1 MIYWNQEK
9 EHILQVLYYLIQ
21 HRQTGGSNE
30 DCKKHKFRYRDASI
44 GVANAYTYPFYYV
57 RYGWQFW
64 WHPNSLLI
72 AAVILITYLAVLCFD
87 LPVYAIF
94 CGAVITFL
102 FVLIFENE
110 GVYLLYYLHSGSSP
124 FFNPDVFT
132 DAVII
137 VLEMLVVQ
145 LPSFALAKL
154 TRLVCKKT
162 KL

>member
-1 MIYWNQEK
+1 MKIAKNISLGIGMQVLVLLM
-9 EHILQVLYYLIQ
+9 HILIHFMDVMNGNFGDIQ
-21 HRQTGGSNE
+21 DIQ
-30 DCKKHKFRYRDASI
+30 
-44 GVANAYTYPFYYV
+44 
-57 RYGWQFW
+57 
-64 WHPNSLLI
+64 I
-72 AAVILITYLAVLCFD
+72 ACSFVAVILITYLAVLCFD
-87 LPVYAIF
+87 LPVYVIF

-110 GVYLLYYLHSGSSP
+110 GVYLLYYLHSGSSQ
-124 FFNPDVFT
+124 FFNPDVYT

-145 LPSFALAKL
+145 LQSFALAKL

>member
-1 MIYWNQEK
+1 MKIAKNISLGIGMQVLVLLM
-9 EHILQVLYYLIQ
+9 HILIHFMDVMNGSFDDIQ
-21 HRQTGGSNE
+21 IACS
-30 DCKKHKFRYRDASI
+30 F
-44 GVANAYTYPFYYV
+44 
-57 RYGWQFW
+57 
-64 WHPNSLLI
+64 

-110 GVYLLYYLHSGSSP
+110 GVYLFYYLHRGSSQ
-124 FFNPDVFT
+124 FFNPDVYT

-137 VLEMLVVQ
+137 VLEMLIVQ

>member
-1 MIYWNQEK
+1 MKIAKNISLGIGMQVLVLLM
-9 EHILQVLYYLIQ
+9 HILIYFMDDMNGSFDDIRDIQ
-21 HRQTGGSNE
+21 
-30 DCKKHKFRYRDASI
+30 
-44 GVANAYTYPFYYV
+44 
-57 RYGWQFW
+57 
-64 WHPNSLLI
+64 I
-72 AAVILITYLAVLCFD
+72 ACSFAAAILITYLAVLCFD

-110 GVYLLYYLHSGSSP
+110 GVYLLYYLHRGSSQ

-154 TRLVCKKT
+154 TRLVCKKQN
-162 KL
+162 

>member
-1 MIYWNQEK
+1 MKIAKNISLGIGMQVLVLLM
-9 EHILQVLYYLIQ
+9 HILIHFIMDVMNSSFDDIRDIQIACLLVLMLPAFIYFL
-21 HRQTGGSNE
+21 
-30 DCKKHKFRYRDASI
+30 
-44 GVANAYTYPFYYV
+44 P
-57 RYGWQFW
+57 
-64 WHPNSLLI
+64 
-72 AAVILITYLAVLCFD
+72 CFD

-110 GVYLLYYLHSGSSP
+110 GVYLLYYLHSGSSQ

-154 TRLVCKKT
+154 TRLVCKKQT

>member
-1 MIYWNQEK
+1 MKIAKNISLGIGMQVSVLLM
-9 EHILQVLYYLIQ
+9 HILIHSIMYAMNGSFDDIQ
-21 HRQTGGSNE
+21 
-30 DCKKHKFRYRDASI
+30 
-44 GVANAYTYPFYYV
+44 
-57 RYGWQFW
+57 
-64 WHPNSLLI
+64 I
-72 AAVILITYLAVLCFD
+72 ACSFVAVILITYLAVLCFD

-94 CGAVITFL
+94 CGSVITFL

-110 GVYLLYYLHSGSSP
+110 GVYLLYYLHSGSSQ

-137 VLEMLVVQ
+137 VLEMLIVQ

>member
-1 MIYWNQEK
+1 MKIAKNISLGIGMQVLVLLM
-9 EHILQVLYYLIQ
+9 HILIHFIMDVMNSSFDDIRDIQ
-21 HRQTGGSNE
+21 
-30 DCKKHKFRYRDASI
+30 
-44 GVANAYTYPFYYV
+44 
-57 RYGWQFW
+57 
-64 WHPNSLLI
+64 I
-72 AAVILITYLAVLCFD
+72 ACSFVAVILITYLAVLCFD
-87 LPVYAIF
+87 LPVYVIF

-110 GVYLLYYLHSGSSP
+110 GVYLLYYLHSGSSQ

-132 DAVII
+132 DAVIDAVII

>member
-1 MIYWNQEK
+1 MKIAKNISLGIGMQVLVLLM
-9 EHILQVLYYLIQ
+9 HILIHFMDVMNGSFDDIQ
-21 HRQTGGSNE
+21 IVCS
-30 DCKKHKFRYRDASI
+30 F
-44 GVANAYTYPFYYV
+44 
-57 RYGWQFW
+57 
-64 WHPNSLLI
+64 

-110 GVYLLYYLHSGSSP
+110 GVYLFYYLHRGSSQ
-124 FFNPDVFT
+124 FFNPDVYT

-137 VLEMLVVQ
+137 VLEMLIVQ

>member
-1 MIYWNQEK
+1 MKIAKNISLGIGMQVLVLLM
-9 EHILQVLYYLIQ
+9 HILIHFMDVMNGSFDDIQ
-21 HRQTGGSNE
+21 
-30 DCKKHKFRYRDASI
+30 
-44 GVANAYTYPFYYV
+44 
-57 RYGWQFW
+57 
-64 WHPNSLLI
+64 I
-72 AAVILITYLAVLCFD
+72 ACSFVAVILITYLVVLCFD

-110 GVYLLYYLHSGSSP
+110 GVYLLYYLHSGSSQ
-124 FFNPDVFT
+124 FFNPDVYT

-137 VLEMLVVQ
+137 VLEMLIVQ

>member
-1 MIYWNQEK
+1 MKIAKNIILGIGMQVLVLLM
-9 EHILQVLYYLIQ
+9 HILIHSIMDVMNGSFDDIQ
-21 HRQTGGSNE
+21 
-30 DCKKHKFRYRDASI
+30 
-44 GVANAYTYPFYYV
+44 
-57 RYGWQFW
+57 
-64 WHPNSLLI
+64 I
-72 AAVILITYLAVLCFD
+72 ACSFVAVILITYLAVLCFD

-110 GVYLLYYLHSGSSP
+110 GVYLFYYLHRGSSQ
-124 FFNPDVFT
+124 FFNPDVYT

-137 VLEMLVVQ
+137 VLEMLIVQ

>member
-1 MIYWNQEK
+1 MKIAKNISLGIGMQVLVLLM
-9 EHILQVLYYLIQ
+9 HILIHFIMDVMNSSFDDIQ
-21 HRQTGGSNE
+21 DIQ
-30 DCKKHKFRYRDASI
+30 
-44 GVANAYTYPFYYV
+44 
-57 RYGWQFW
+57 
-64 WHPNSLLI
+64 I
-72 AAVILITYLAVLCFD
+72 ACSFVAVILTTYLAVLCFD
-87 LPVYAIF
+87 LPVYTIF

-110 GVYLLYYLHSGSSP
+110 GVYLLYYLHSGSSQ

-154 TRLVCKKT
+154 TRLVCKKQT